1 VDLAQELDADLVMLG
16 RAGATES
23 GNSMDDETVF
33 DAVVRLTM
41 LDATTGKPVA
51 DGEHQA
57 AAKASADQSGDVR
70 AIARAVDLAYADLS
84 AQLDQSWA
92 RKQRE
97 PVTFTVRIQG
107 NQFLPRFIALE
118 KRFAEMTGIQNVVP
132 REIGSDQAVLEM
144 VYEGSTEQFAR
155 HIMRKTFDGFAIEI
169 AELTETD
176 VRIRFIDETNTG
188 EPGESPIPRADNE
201 KIPQ

>member
-1 VDLAQELDADLVMLG
+1 
-16 RAGATES
+16 
-23 GNSMDDETVF
+23 
-33 DAVVRLTM
+33 
-41 LDATTGKPVA
+41 
-51 DGEHQA
+51 
-57 AAKASADQSGDVR
+57 
-70 AIARAVDLAYADLS
+70 
-84 AQLDQSWA
+84 
-92 RKQRE
+92 
-97 PVTFTVRIQG
+97 
-107 NQFLPRFIALE
+107 
-118 KRFAEMTGIQNVVP
+118 MTGIQNVVP

-144 VYEGSTEQFAR
+144 VYEGSTQQFAR